1 MVEKHYLG
9 LEIGHKSQSLK
20 GQPCTLAAFQTQGFP
35 GWESDFFLLT
45 RDAEVIFSPASSH
58 SAIRCKPGR
67 RDLHFTQARS
77 TWLLGPLPLKS
88 AYPKAAR
95 GVVLITHSPHKTKLH
110 LEILSSFL
118 QKAGVGKRGETKTCL
133 APHQPT
139 PHRWREHSAQASRG
153 FHFWRVA
160 MAFSVLTRES
170 YLIKSKAFTCSIS
183 P

>member
-1 MVEKHYLG
+1 MLLSKLRA
-9 LEIGHKSQSLK
+9 SLAGK
-20 GQPCTLAAFQTQGFP
+20 VI
-35 GWESDFFLLT
+35 FFLLT
-45 RDAEVIFSPASSH
+45 RDAAVIFSPASSH

-67 RDLHFTQARS
+67 RDLHFPQARS

-118 QKAGVGKRGETKTCL
+118 QKAGMGKRGETKTCL

-153 FHFWRVA
+153 FHLGEWPWL
-160 MAFSVLTRES
+160 SQSLLE
-170 YLIKSKAFTCSIS
+170 KAI
-183 P
+183 